1 MNFADLLIDGFG
13 RVRESVHGTVR
24 SLNAGQLA
32 ERLAPEANS
41 IAWLIWHLTR
51 VQDDHFAELQ
61 GTEQVWLSQGW
72 YEKFALPL
80 EPADTGYGH
89 SVEDVAAVRVGSA
102 KLLTDYHDAVHAQTV
117 AWLGDLKETDLDRI
131 VDESWDPPVSLGVRV
146 ISVLDDDLEHA
157 GQAAFVRGILQR
169 R

>member
-13 RVRESVHGTVR
+13 RVRDSVHGAVR
-24 SLNAGQLA
+24 NLNAGQLA

-41 IAWLIWHLTR
+41 VAWLVWHLTR

-61 GTEQVWLSQGW
+61 DTEQVWLSQGW
-72 YEKFALPL
+72 YEKFGLPL

-89 SVEDVAAVRVGSA
+89 SAHDVASVRVSA
-102 KLLTDYHDAVHAQTV
+102 KLLTDYHDAVHAQTI
-117 AWLGDLKETDLDRI
+117 AWLRGLKETELDRI

-146 ISVLDDDLEHA
+146 ISVLDDDLEHV
-157 GQAAFVRGILQR
+157 GQAAFVRGIIR
-169 R
+169 RR